1 MVKGIGFEI
10 VDLTVNTSAHY
21 LLYVSLSS
29 IVSNN
34 NPHILQFFHLNIAC
48 I

>member
-1 MVKGIGFEI
+1 MVKSIGFEI

-21 LLYVSLSS
+21 LLYVSLFS

-34 NPHILQFFHLNIAC
+34 NSNVLQFFHLNIAC

>member
-1 MVKGIGFEI
+1 MVKSIGFEI
-10 VDLTVNTSAHY
+10 VDLTVNINADY

-34 NPHILQFFHLNIAC
+34 NLHVLQFFHLNIAC
-48 I
+48 R